1 MNPAL
6 TASDILRA
14 LGVAAMRFDKGELH
28 WTEPALDWRHDFC
41 EPDTGPLAA
50 FPFLESFLEEA
61 REFWDSSQQEPCRS
75 GIWIQKDRRGHERA
89 LAAEAVKAAGQNLLL
104 LWRASREHQ
113 EKQRAIQAL
122 RDNRTAFEE
131 LESRGE
137 ELERLNRMKSHF
149 IAGVSHEL
157 RTPLNAILGFSTL
170 MARGRAGELNAKQAE
185 YVGHIHTAATHLL
198 ELVNDVLDLSRAE
211 AGPAPLDCQWFR
223 LGQLLDEILPV
234 IRPLAGSAKINLVTD
249 AGEQLAI
256 YADRLRC
263 KQVLYNLLSNAVRFT
278 PGGGTVT
285 IAARQEPGAVRLL
298 VSDTGIGIPKEEH
311 TRIFDPYHQVPKRGA
326 EYPQGTGL
334 GLAIVRK
341 LVEQH
346 GGRVWVES
354 EPGAGSRFIVEL
366 PAPT

>member
-1 MNPAL
+1 
-6 TASDILRA
+6 
-14 LGVAAMRFDKGELH
+14 
-28 WTEPALDWRHDFC
+28 
-41 EPDTGPLAA
+41 
-50 FPFLESFLEEA
+50 
-61 REFWDSSQQEPCRS
+61 
-75 GIWIQKDRRGHERA
+75 
-89 LAAEAVKAAGQNLLL
+89 
-104 LWRASREHQ
+104 LWLASREHQ

-122 RDNRTAFEE
+122 RDNRAAYEE
-131 LESRGE
+131 LQSRGK

-170 MARGRAGELNAKQAE
+170 MARGRAGELNIKQAE

-211 AGPAPLDCQWFR
+211 AGPAPLDCQWFQ
-223 LGQLLDEILPV
+223 LGQLLDEILPI

-249 AGEQLAI
+249 ADETMAI

-263 KQVLYNLLSNAVRFT
+263 KQILYNLLSNAVRFT

-285 IAARQEPGAVRLL
+285 ITARQEPGAVRLL
-298 VSDTGIGIPKEEH
+298 VSDTGIGIPEEEH
-311 TRIFDPYHQVPKRGA
+311 TRIFDPYHQVPKRGE

-354 EPGAGSRFIVEL
+354 APGAGSRFIVEL
-366 PAPT
+366 PAGT